1 MRRLLAAVLPVMA
14 VLVLAGCPTKP
25 KDGECKT
32 SDDCK
37 DQAGYGKVCVQ
48 GRCQECSA
56 DADCQSGFACRA
68 NKCVPRPECATDGD
82 CPSGKV
88 CQAEKCVAAPT
99 PPPAAAAPAESQV
112 SPACAD
118 ATAFTIH
125 FGFDEYSLTSQ
136 SQGTLQKLA
145 DCLKQGVKKVVI
157 AGNCDERGT
166 TEYNLA
172 LGTRRAQA
180 AKKYLADLG
189 ANAQIETVSYG
200 KERPVCT
207 QSNEECW
214 AKNRRDEFQ
223 LQR

>member
-1 MRRLLAAVLPVMA
+1 MRRLLVAVLPVMA
-14 VLVLAGCPTKP
+14 ALVLAGCPTKP

-32 SDDCK
+32 SEDCK

-48 GRCQECSA
+48 GRCQECSV
-56 DADCQSGFACRA
+56 DA
-68 NKCVPRPECATDGD
+68 D
-82 CPSGKV
+82 CPSGKA
-88 CQAEKCVAAPT
+88 CQAEKCVEAPSKA
-99 PPPAAAAPAESQV
+99 PAAAATPSEGQV

-118 ATAFTIH
+118 ASAFTVY

-136 SQGTLQKLA
+136 AQGTLQKLA
-145 DCLKQGVKKVVI
+145 ECLKQGAKKVTI

-189 ANAQIETVSYG
+189 ATVQIETVSYG
-200 KERPVCT
+200 EERPACT
-207 QSNEECW
+207 QQTEDCW

-223 LQR
+223 IQR